1 MCSEGIKYFPLEE
14 YSQALLWNFQM
25 QYVLKNILKA
35 TEYRFLDF
43 FRFWIDLYSFDVILC
58 EFLLQA
64 INIL

>member
-35 TEYRFLDF
+35 TEFLDF